1 MRYDYIT
8 ESGKTITQDTRDV
21 WPTRAFTATGQGVTV
36 HKSTGRLFVA
46 TGEDEIVPLVR
57 RTAPVRNIIE
67 AAARCDDLFLAMRT
81 ISDALELERLRLAE
95 ANLSNAARWRRLP
108 HSARLKEIAGWLTA
122 ECFELMDLIEVDH
135 VNTIGD

>member
-8 ESGKTITQDTRDV
+8 ESGKTITQDTRDA

-67 AAARCDDLFLAMRT
+67 AAAVAT
-81 ISDALELERLRLAE
+81 ISSSPCGR
-95 ANLSNAARWRRLP
+95 SPTRWSWNGCGSPRR
-108 HSARLKEIAGWLTA
+108 T
-122 ECFELMDLIEVDH
+122 
-135 VNTIGD
+135 